1 MFISV
6 DILCPFSKSKVTL
19 FNKYS
24 FICSYTCFIEKK
36 VYKLR
41 IIYKGLFILALWN
54 SVFILFNN
62 FCSEYINFPTTIKRI
77 SLL

>member
-41 IIYKGLFILALWN
+41 IIYKGLFILAL
-54 SVFILFNN
+54 
-62 FCSEYINFPTTIKRI
+62 
-77 SLL
+77 